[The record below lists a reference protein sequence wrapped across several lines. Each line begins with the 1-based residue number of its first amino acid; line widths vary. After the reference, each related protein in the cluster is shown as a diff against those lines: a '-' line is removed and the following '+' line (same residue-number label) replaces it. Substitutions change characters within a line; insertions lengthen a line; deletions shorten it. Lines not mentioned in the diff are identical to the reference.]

1 MNPYLLIIAIS
12 SVIIL
17 SFFFNIVSKKTN
29 IPSVLMLIV
38 LGIIIKLVMN
48 MTELRDKDLGI
59 DSLLEILGN
68 IGLVMI
74 VLEAALDLKLA
85 RNKARLLLQSFV
97 VASLSLGGSILII
110 GTLFYYIF
118 PGSDFYTCSIYA
130 VPLSI
135 MSSAIIIPS
144 VGGLK
149 GEKKEFMVYDSTF
162 SDILGIM
169 VFYFMIGE
177 EGTVGGTSFG
187 GIVSNLGI
195 TIVMSIIVA
204 YGLVY
209 IFQHLKM
216 QVKLFL
222 IIGVLMLMFALGKY
236 FHLSS
241 LLTILAFGLVLNN
254 TDVFFAGRLS
264 KYFDRDAVKPI
275 LHDFHNLTL
284 ESAFLIRTFFFVL
297 FGISITLTSLYDWR
311 VAVNG
316 VVIVLIL
323 YGVRYVALRFVAP
336 KHVFP
341 ELYIAPRGL
350 ITVLLFFVILKD
362 ERINIPGFDAGLLLY
377 PILITSII
385 MTIGLITHQGEK
397 VTDVLFNRLPNVNT
411 DTEGEDMNEIYRKR
425 IEENVEQRDFD
436 GF

>member
-17 SFFFNIVSKKTN
+17 SFFFNIISKKTN

-38 LGIIIKLVMN
+38 LGIVIKLIMN

-59 DSLLEILGN
+59 DSLLEVLGN

-74 VLEAALDLKLA
+74 VLEAALDLKLE
-85 RNKARLLLQSFV
+85 RSKAKLLLQSFI
-97 VASLSLGGSILII
+97 VASVSLGGSILII
-110 GTLFYYIF
+110 ASLFYYIF
-118 PGSDFYTCSIYA
+118 PGSDYYTCSIYA

-169 VFYFMIGE
+169 VFYFMLGE

-195 TIVMSIIVA
+195 TIIMSIVVA

-254 TDVFFAGRLS
+254 TDIFFAGRLT
-264 KYFDRDAVKPI
+264 KYFDKASVKPI

-323 YGVRYVALRFVAP
+323 YGVRFVALRFIAP

-377 PILITSII
+377 PILITSIV
-385 MTIGLITHQGEK
+385 MTVGLITHQGEK
-397 VTDVLFNRLPNVNT
+397 VADVLFNRLPNVNSGS
-411 DTEGEDMNEIYRKR
+411 EGEDMNEIYKKR